1 MSTTI
6 ISKTTPEGRL
16 YRLIQMRDTQP
27 LRVGIGRYTT
37 WAPDNPLNIDEP
49 PDRPIPQDPAFL
61 STQVILRPHRV
72 SLAYKVESGG
82 DIIQGD
88 QSWNIVPNDS
98 ASLTSLLSS
107 LPQALYVEAIV
118 PGEQVT
124 GPFRS
129 ASLLTNVVLQPGAN
143 TNANFWL
150 PGEWVDT
157 GPVQMA
163 LLFTPVIHA
172 APTDR
177 TRVKFILSI

>member
-6 ISKTTPEGRL
+6 ISKTTPEGRV
-16 YRLIQMRDTQP
+16 YRLIQMRDTLS

-37 WAPDNPLNIDEP
+37 WAPDNPLDIDEP

-72 SLAYKVESGG
+72 SLAYRVESGG

-88 QSWNIVPNDS
+88 QRWNIIPNDR
-98 ASLTSLLSS
+98 ANLTSLLGL

-118 PGEQVT
+118 SGEQVP
-124 GPFRS
+124 GAFRS
-129 ASLLTNVVLQPGAN
+129 ASLLTDVVLQTGAN
-143 TNANFWL
+143 TNADFWL

-157 GPVQMA
+157 GPVQMV
-163 LLFTPVIHA
+163 LLFTPVTHA
-172 APTDR
+172 TPTDR
-177 TRVKFILSI
+177 TRVKFILPI